1 MLGSVPPNVGAGLS
15 GCFAPGCYGSWAL
28 LQWSKAAYICVCLCT
43 QRVQVCTSVAGRQGH
58 LVFCYL
64 SSPACCMCDSYV
76 PGCAQ
81 VLCVAALCRSL
92 QVNKLAALCLNLAQ
106 QATGCLASAAFT
118 APACDLPA
126 LGASGRGSV
135 GCATCRGLAASCL
148 PAQARSRQ
156 APRVMKG
163 SGVQRRGR
171 RKRCA
176 GLCAEESAAAAQRRR
191 QEGRCA
197 TRRWNGCLARAPRH
211 PGLGPPCCRPR
222 VRRLGVCCACRTCGE
237 GGAGRRRGGAA
248 CGAGGPDCARCRL
261 GSALRYTWEAAL
273 LSCERQVPSL
283 CCI

>member
-1 MLGSVPPNVGAGLS
+1 MPPNVGAGLS

-163 SGVQRRGR
+163 SGVPASWTPEAMCRPLRRGE
-171 RKRCA
+171 RCS
-176 GLCAEESAAAAQRRR
+176 GSATASGGQVCDTTLERLPGSCT
-191 QEGRCA
+191 E
-197 TRRWNGCLARAPRH
+197 AP
-211 PGLGPPCCRPR
+211 
-222 VRRLGVCCACRTCGE
+222 
-237 GGAGRRRGGAA
+237 
-248 CGAGGPDCARCRL
+248 RL
-261 GSALRYTWEAAL
+261 GSSLLQAPSEEAWGLLRVQNLWRGGRWATARRRSMRGRWT
-273 LSCERQVPSL
+273 
-283 CCI
+283 